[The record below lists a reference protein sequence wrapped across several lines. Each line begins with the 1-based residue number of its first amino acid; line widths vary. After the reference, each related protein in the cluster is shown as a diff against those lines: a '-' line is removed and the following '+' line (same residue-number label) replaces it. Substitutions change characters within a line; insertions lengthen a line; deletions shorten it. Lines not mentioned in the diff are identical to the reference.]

1 LLSLG
6 FFFHKHKLKLCSDT
20 SRHKHRCKGNG
31 ETFMILEKNF
41 ENLVFEK
48 MLNLIEVLPSRSL
61 NFQTTKEKKKK
72 ETEKVLPNY
81 LEMIVVRENF
91 SHEVSNGWYD

>member
-1 LLSLG
+1 
-6 FFFHKHKLKLCSDT
+6 
-20 SRHKHRCKGNG
+20 
-31 ETFMILEKNF
+31 MILEKNF